1 MDRYTLFDNYIK
13 GKMNDSEIKNFEE
26 SLKEDKELSKEFQ
39 LYLTTVSSIIKEE
52 EQDCI
57 DFALAMKNVTK
68 EELDAVLYPLAAAA
82 NIQVGIFDRFKY
94 KIYQWAAVILLV
106 ISSAGNV
113 FQNLYRVGP
122 NVVNNMIVHYVSL
135 GIRDSGTIDL
145 RGMSDEEIESKI
157 PQLIDEYKNSQSSL
171 DELDNGKLLVLAYLK
186 LNDRSNAR
194 GIINELIDKY
204 KDNEDYNS
212 LLEEFEYILEQI
224 K

>member
-57 DFALAMKNVTK
+57 DFALAMKYLTK
-68 EELDAVLYPLAAAA
+68 EELNAVLYPPAAAS
-82 NIQVGIFDRFKY
+82 IEVGIFDRFKY
-94 KIYQWAAVILLV
+94 KIYQWVAVVALIV
-106 ISSAGNV
+106 SGAGNV

-157 PQLIDEYKNSQSSL
+157 PQIIDEYKNSQSSL

>member
-1 MDRYTLFDNYIK
+1 MDKYTLFDNYIK
-13 GKMNDSEIKNFEE
+13 GKMNDSEIKSFEE
-26 SLKEDKELSKEFQ
+26 SLKGDKELAKEFQ
-39 LYLTTVSSIIKEE
+39 LYLTTISSIIKEE

-68 EELDAVLYPLAAAA
+68 EELDAVLYPPAAAA

-94 KIYQWAAVILLV
+94 KIYQWAAVVALI
-106 ISSAGNV
+106 ISGAGNV

-145 RGMSDEEIESKI
+145 REMSDKEIESKI

>member
-57 DFALAMKNVTK
+57 DFALAMKYLTK
-68 EELDAVLYPLAAAA
+68 EELNAVLYPPPAAS
-82 NIQVGIFDRFKY
+82 IEVGIFDRFKY
-94 KIYQWAAVILLV
+94 KIYQWAAVVALIV
-106 ISSAGNV
+106 SGAGNV

>member
-39 LYLTTVSSIIKEE
+39 LYLTIVSSIIKEE

-57 DFALAMKNVTK
+57 DFALAMKYLTK
-68 EELDAVLYPLAAAA
+68 EELNEVLYPPVAAS
-82 NIQVGIFDRFKY
+82 IEVGIFDRFKY
-94 KIYQWAAVILLV
+94 KIYQWAAVVALIV
-106 ISSAGNV
+106 SGAGNV

-157 PQLIDEYKNSQSSL
+157 PQLIDEYKNSKSSL

>member
-13 GKMNDSEIKNFEE
+13 GIMNDSEIKNFEE

-57 DFALAMKNVTK
+57 DFALAMKYLTK
-68 EELDAVLYPLAAAA
+68 EELNAVLYPPVAAS
-82 NIQVGIFDRFKY
+82 IEVGIFDRFKY
-94 KIYQWAAVILLV
+94 KIYQWAAVVALIV
-106 ISSAGNV
+106 SGAGNV

>member
-57 DFALAMKNVTK
+57 DFAHAMKYLTK
-68 EELDAVLYPLAAAA
+68 EELNAVICPTVGPVP
-82 NIQVGIFDRFKY
+82 VGIFDRFKY
-94 KIYQWAAVILLV
+94 KIYQWAAVIALI
-106 ISSAGNV
+106 ISGAGNV

>member
-57 DFALAMKNVTK
+57 DFALAMKYLTM
-68 EELDAVLYPLAAAA
+68 EELNAVICPTGGPVP
-82 NIQVGIFDRFKY
+82 VGIFDRFKY
-94 KIYQWAAVILLV
+94 KIYQWAAVVALIV
-106 ISSAGNV
+106 SGAGNI

-145 RGMSDEEIESKI
+145 REMSYEEIESKI

>member
-13 GKMNDSEIKNFEE
+13 GKMDDSEIKNFEE

-57 DFALAMKNVTK
+57 DFALAMKYLTK
-68 EELDAVLYPLAAAA
+68 EELNAVLYPVAAS
-82 NIQVGIFDRFKY
+82 IEVGIFDRFKY
-94 KIYQWAAVILLV
+94 KIYQWAAVVALIV
-106 ISSAGNV
+106 SGAGNV

-157 PQLIDEYKNSQSSL
+157 PQLIDEYNNSQSSL